1 MMRCTAVG
9 GGLAVCL
16 LLSCSMLMTV
26 SGDLSHMFTAL
37 AHMSGLVEL
46 EGQLLRELEEYVAA
60 EERRLEELKVFART
74 ARQVQVLAQD
84 DPRGHILHPTNAMAL
99 ILRYYN
105 MWEGRI
111 NELTKS
117 TKADVLFNMIEAH
130 RERFPNEDDYSGA
143 VAQLTRLQ
151 DTYLISPRNL
161 TQGNM
166 GNVPAVPLTGKDCFD
181 IGRVAY
187 QEGDWWYTG
196 KWMMEA
202 LRKFDE
208 DNDTKDVEL
217 ADIYDHLAFAEYKMG
232 NLRRA
237 SQFTKD
243 LLQNEPNHE
252 RARKNLGYYQQQLT
266 DNADEYNVPEPRSR
280 VRDLSEEMQR
290 YEEFC
295 REGKPIPCDQHHKL
309 MCFYYTKSKDP
320 QLILRPAKIEIAYLN
335 PKIFVIRGLVSET
348 EILRLQE
355 LGGPK
360 LNRATVFDSEGK
372 MVYSN
377 IRTSKS
383 AWLDE
388 YEDELGHIS
397 RINRRI
403 EAITNLDLSTAE
415 LLQVCNYGI
424 GGHYDPH
431 FDYSTEVRDV
441 HVGDG
446 RRIATALMYLTD
458 VTLGGCTVFTS
469 AGAQLR
475 PSRGDAAFWW
485 NLKRSGEGDMRTR
498 HAACP
503 VLVGSKWVCNKW
515 IHERGQEFRRR
526 CALSP
531 RK

>member
-1 MMRCTAVG
+1 MQFTAGG
-9 GGLAVCL
+9 GGLAFFL
-16 LLSCSMLMTV
+16 LLSCSMMTTV
-26 SGDLSHMFTAL
+26 RGDLSHMFTAL

-46 EGQLLRELEEYVAA
+46 EGQLLGELEHYIAA
-60 EERRLEELKVFART
+60 EERRLEELRFFART
-74 ARQVQVLAQD
+74 VRKVQVMARD
-84 DPRGHILHPTNAMAL
+84 DPQGHILHPTNAMAV
-99 ILRYYN
+99 ILRYHN
-105 MWEGRI
+105 MWGGRI
-111 NELTKS
+111 TDLTKS
-117 TKADVLFNMIEAH
+117 TEAYGLLNMIETQN
-130 RERFPNEDDYSGA
+130 ERFPNEDDYSGA
-143 VAQLTRLQ
+143 VTQLTRLQ

-161 TQGNM
+161 TQGLL
-166 GNVPAVPLTGKDCFD
+166 GSVSAVALTCKDCFD
-181 IGRVAY
+181 IGRAAY
-187 QEGDWWYTG
+187 MEGNWWHTG
-196 KWMMEA
+196 QWMMEA

-208 DNDTKDVEL
+208 DQDTDGVEL
-217 ADIYDHLAFAEYKMG
+217 ADIYDHLAFAEYKIG

-243 LLQNEPNHE
+243 LLQNEPSHE
-252 RARKNLGYYQQQLT
+252 RARKNLGYFQQELAE
-266 DNADEYNVPEPRSR
+266 NADEYDAPEPRSR
-280 VRDLSEEMQR
+280 VRDLSEEMQS
-290 YEEFC
+290 YEELC
-295 REGKPIPCDQHHKL
+295 REGKAIPRDQHHKL
-309 MCFYYTKSKDP
+309 MCFYYTKSKNP

-335 PKIFVIRGLVSET
+335 PKIFILRGLVSEA

-355 LGGPK
+355 LAGPK
-360 LNRATVFDSEGK
+360 LNRATVFDSDGK

-383 AWLDE
+383 AWLNE
-388 YEDELGHIS
+388 HEDEQGHIS
-397 RINRRI
+397 RINRRL
-403 EAITNLDLSTAE
+403 EAVTNLDMSTAE

-441 HVGDG
+441 HSGDG
-446 RRIATALMYLTD
+446 RRIATVLMYLTD
-458 VTLGGCTVFTS
+458 VSLGGCTVFTT

-485 NLKRSGEGDMRTR
+485 NLKRSGDGDLRTR

-531 RK
+531 NK

>member
-1 MMRCTAVG
+1 MG
-9 GGLAVCL
+9 GRLVVCL
-16 LLSCSMLMTV
+16 LLSCSIFVTV

-46 EGQLLRELEEYVAA
+46 EGRL
-60 EERRLEELKVFART
+60 LEELENYITAEEKRLDELRVFART
-74 ARQVQVLAQD
+74 ARQVQAIAQSN
-84 DPRGHILHPTNAMAL
+84 PRGHILHPTNAMAV
-99 ILRYYN
+99 ILRYHN
-105 MWEGRI
+105 MWGGRI
-111 NELTKS
+111 SYLTNS
-117 TKADVLFNMIEAH
+117 TAQAESLLSLIETN
-130 RERFPNEDDYSGA
+130 RVRFPNGDDYSGA
-143 VAQLTRLQ
+143 VTQLTRLQ
-151 DTYLISPRNL
+151 DTYLITPRNL
-161 TQGNM
+161 TEGHL
-166 GNVPAVPLTGKDCFD
+166 GSVPAVPLTCKDCFD

-187 QEGDWWYTG
+187 EEGDWWYTG
-196 KWMMEA
+196 QWMTEA

-208 DNDTKDVEL
+208 DQDTTGVEL
-217 ADIYDHLAFAEYKMG
+217 ADIYDHLAYAEYEMG

-252 RARKNLGYYQQQLT
+252 RAKKNLVYYQKELVE
-266 DNADEYNVPEPRSR
+266 NADQYDIPEPRSR
-280 VRDLSEEMQR
+280 VRDLSEEMES

-295 REGKPIPCDQHHKL
+295 REGQPIPRNQHYKL
-309 MCFYYTKSKDP
+309 MCFFYTKSNDP

-335 PKIFVIRGLVSET
+335 PKIFILRGLVSET

-360 LNRATVFDSEGK
+360 LNRATVFDSNGK

-388 YEDELGHIS
+388 HEDELGHIS
-397 RINRRI
+397 RINRRL
-403 EAITNLDLSTAE
+403 EALTNLDMSTAE

-441 HVGDG
+441 HSGDG
-446 RRIATALMYLTD
+446 RRIATVLMYLTD
-458 VTLGGCTVFTS
+458 VTLGGCTVFTT
-469 AGAQLR
+469 AGAQLK

-485 NLKRSGEGDMRTR
+485 NLKRSGEGDLRTR

-515 IHERGQEFRRR
+515 MHERGQEFRRR